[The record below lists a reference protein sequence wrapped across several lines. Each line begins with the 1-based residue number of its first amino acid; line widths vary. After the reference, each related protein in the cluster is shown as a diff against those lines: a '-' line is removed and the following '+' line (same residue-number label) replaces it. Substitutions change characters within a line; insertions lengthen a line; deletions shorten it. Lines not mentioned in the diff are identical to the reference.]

1 MTLRGSE
8 RRGLPGGFHLRTRDA
23 SLDAGP
29 GSLLA
34 GLLIG
39 LFALL
44 LLPALAAASCLP
56 IALRDGDLLHKAAY
70 GPQLALDPGAVR
82 LTYLGH
88 ASFLLETPA
97 GVSAVT
103 DYNGYIR
110 PSFTPDIVTM
120 NNAHPTH
127 YTDTPDPEIKH
138 VLRGWDKGER
148 LARYNLQ
155 VKDLVVRNVPTNV
168 RDFGGTTRYN
178 GNSIFIFE
186 ASNLCIAHLGHLQH
200 TLTDVQLGELGQID
214 VLLVPVDGAY
224 TMSQFDM
231 IDVIRQISAPLIIP
245 MHFFTQETLERF
257 LARLGET
264 HAIRVSESPTVVL
277 SRAMLP
283 RGKPEVLVL
292 PGH

>member
-1 MTLRGSE
+1 MALKSIEPRRLSGRFRPRAKSASSE
-8 RRGLPGGFHLRTRDA
+8 IGLRT
-23 SLDAGP
+23 
-29 GSLLA
+29 LLA

-39 LFALL
+39 LVALL
-44 LLPALAAASCLP
+44 ILPAFAVGGCFP
-56 IALRDGDLLHKAAY
+56 IAQRGGNLLHRAAY
-70 GPQLALDPGAVR
+70 APRLALDPGTVS

-127 YTDTPDPEIKH
+127 YTDNPDPEIKY
-138 VLRGWDKGER
+138 VLRGWDEGER

-186 ASNLCIAHLGHLQH
+186 TANLCIAHLGHLQH

-214 VLLVPVDGAY
+214 VLLAPVDGAY

-231 IDVIRQISAPLIIP
+231 IDVIRQISARLVIP
-245 MHFFTQETLERF
+245 MHFFTPQTLERF

-264 HAIRVSESPTVVL
+264 HTVKVSESPTLML